1 MEYINKKILYLSM
14 ISSDIN
20 NKTTTDNVRKESYK
34 QILDDL
40 KTDLNKMDKKN
51 NNRDFVKY
59 DKMKEYMQN
68 GDKGHGPGLKQFKE
82 WETSKSWNNIHS
94 YHYDWWVFPIPDQS
108 SYNLKYSVFL
118 EDIKILKEDKVYVSN
133 LKECARIVCLAWGWD
148 LNNKKYID
156 NPDIINGQIWQ
167 DHSIRLFKMIL
178 SLLCFGLIDEA
189 NSAIQL
195 GKSISNIKYIYNG
208 RDYRYLFV

>member
-1 MEYINKKILYLSM
+1 MEYIKKKILYLSM

-40 KTDLNKMDKKN
+40 KTDLNKIDKKN
-51 NNRDFVKY
+51 NDNDFVTY

-68 GDKGHGPGLKQFKE
+68 GDEGPGLKQFKE
-82 WETSKSWNNIHS
+82 WETLMSWNEIHGA
-94 YHYDWWVFPIPDQS
+94 HYDWWVFPIPDPS
-108 SYNLKYSVFL
+108 NNYLKYSVFL
-118 EDIKILKEDKVYVSN
+118 EDIKILKEDTVYVTN
-133 LKECARIVCLAWGWD
+133 LKECARIICLAWGWD

-156 NPDIINGQIWQ
+156 NPDTINGQIWQ

-178 SLLCFGLIDEA
+178 SLLCFELIDEA

-195 GKSISNIKYIYNG
+195 GKSISNINYIYSG